1 MSMMRLP
8 ALFEIK
14 EIIGMTHGEPEK
26 IGSLLYYGRKE
37 ICWVR
42 IGVSTRFGEAFIRK
56 VSAIEDS

>member
-26 IGSLLYYGRKE
+26 IGSLMYYGREE

-42 IGVSTRFGEAFIRK
+42 VGVSTRFGEAFIRK